1 MLANN
6 RRFMLLPPKV
16 SLCFARLRGLGL
28 RCFCLSG
35 ADGAAA
41 LLHARAR
48 VDGGFPD
55 MAVRALPP
63 RFFVASGGHH
73 LRRQRTVEALMPLSA
88 DQRLNGC
95 QVVKALQDL
104 AVRTVGAA
112 AAALHALR
120 NHE

>member
-41 LLHARAR
+41 LLRAGSG
-48 VDGGFPD
+48 VDSRFPHV
-55 MAVRALPP
+55 AVRAYPP
-63 RFFVASGGHH
+63 NLFVAPRGHH